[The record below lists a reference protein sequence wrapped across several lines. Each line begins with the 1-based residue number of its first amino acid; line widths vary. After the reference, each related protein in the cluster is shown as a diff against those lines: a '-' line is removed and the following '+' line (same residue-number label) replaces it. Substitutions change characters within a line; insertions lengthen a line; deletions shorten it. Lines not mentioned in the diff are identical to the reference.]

1 MKLSQRVTN
10 LEPSVTLAATAKAKE
25 LKAQGLDVISLTVGE
40 PDFTT
45 PENIEQAAIKEIEG
59 GKVSFYTASGGT
71 PELKSAIVDFT
82 KKNYDLSIAPKNVIV
97 TSGAKFALYT
107 LFQAVLD
114 AGDEVIIPVPYWV
127 SYGEQV
133 KLAQGNPVFVAD
145 AQNNDYKITIDQLEE
160 VRMEKTKALIINS
173 PSNPTGMIYTEDEL
187 REIGEWA
194 VRHDLLIVSDDIYD
208 HLVYNGNKA
217 AHLASLSEDIFHHTV
232 IINGVSKTYS
242 MTGWRIGYAIGNEEI
257 IGAMTSIASQATSN
271 PTAVSQV
278 AAAEALSGEQE
289 TAEKMRQAFEERLNT
304 IYPKVADL
312 PGFELKKPQGAFYL
326 FPNIKGAMEIG
337 GYDNVTTWVNDLLE
351 QERVALVTGEGFG
364 SSDSVRMIY
373 SYSMENL
380 EEAVVRIRHFI
391 ENSKKKNLFRDK

>member
-45 PENIEQAAIKEIEG
+45 PENIEQAAIKGIEG

-82 KKNYDLSIAPKNVIV
+82 KENYDLSIAPKNVIV

-133 KLAQGNPVFVAD
+133 KLAQGNPVFVAG

-160 VRMEKTKALIINS
+160 VRTEKTKALIINS

-312 PGFELKKPQGAFYL
+312 PGFELKKTARSVLPVSEHQRCDGDRRLRQCDDLGQRFVGTRACGAS
-326 FPNIKGAMEIG
+326 NRR
-337 GYDNVTTWVNDLLE
+337 
-351 QERVALVTGEGFG
+351 RVRF
-364 SSDSVRMIY
+364 
-373 SYSMENL
+373 
-380 EEAVVRIRHFI
+380 F
-391 ENSKKKNLFRDK
+391 